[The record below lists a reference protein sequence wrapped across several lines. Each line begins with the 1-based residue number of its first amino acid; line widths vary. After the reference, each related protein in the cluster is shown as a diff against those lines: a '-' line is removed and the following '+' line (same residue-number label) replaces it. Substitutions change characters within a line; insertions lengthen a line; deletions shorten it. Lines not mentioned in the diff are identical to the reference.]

1 MKKIVIIAAL
11 SMLSGVVFAAERN
24 PGGLS
29 GEVEMG
35 IASTRGNTDT
45 QNINAKATVINEIN
59 DWKHTGKLEV
69 LNNSDD
75 GTTTSERYYLS
86 AKTAHKID
94 KRNYEFGLLTY
105 DADRFSGYDYRTGI
119 SVGYGHSLIKTSLHS
134 LDVEGG
140 LGYRKSKLSDSGK
153 LQDEAFLRGAA
164 IFAWNL
170 SENATF
176 SEDFSVEAGE
186 DSTIT
191 KSVTSL
197 KTSVTGNIAT
207 KITYAV
213 EKTTNVPP
221 DVKETDME
229 FTVNLVYNY

>member
-1 MKKIVIIAAL
+1 METPTRKI
-11 SMLSGVVFAAERN
+11 
-24 PGGLS
+24 
-29 GEVEMG
+29 
-35 IASTRGNTDT
+35 
-45 QNINAKATVINEIN
+45 
-59 DWKHTGKLEV
+59 
-69 LNNSDD
+69 
-75 GTTTSERYYLS
+75 
-86 AKTAHKID
+86 HKID

-140 LGYRKSKLSDSGK
+140 LGYRKSKLSDSGE